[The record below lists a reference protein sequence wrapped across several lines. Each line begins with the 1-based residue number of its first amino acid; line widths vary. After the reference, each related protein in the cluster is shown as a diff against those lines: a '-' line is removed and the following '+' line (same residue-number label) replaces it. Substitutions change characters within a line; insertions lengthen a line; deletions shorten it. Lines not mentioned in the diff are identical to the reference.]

1 MFQEF
6 PTLSAGAQPVVE
18 MRCRGAMFFH
28 LGMFISI
35 HFWLTD
41 LHVEATFWGTS
52 TIFFRFW
59 LGPFSRNGLHAFT
72 SAVSESL
79 LSPDV
84 NETFPSLVRKK
95 IQTTSRNTCG
105 HWKIKHSTQAS
116 NVGHVYLD
124 EFFQRA
130 DLNNL
135 NHWQQLRLGF
145 ITPATHMWATFESL
159 MTFHFTDWWI
169 EILD

>member
-1 MFQEF
+1 
-6 PTLSAGAQPVVE
+6 
-18 MRCRGAMFFH
+18 MFFH

-35 HFWLTD
+35 HFWLID

-52 TIFFRFW
+52 TFFFRFW
-59 LGPFSRNGLHAFT
+59 LGPLSRNGQKCLYIGSIRIST
-72 SAVSESL
+72 ISWCEWNLSKSSE
-79 LSPDV
+79 
-84 NETFPSLVRKK
+84 KK

-105 HWKIKHSTQAS
+105 HWKIKYSTQAS